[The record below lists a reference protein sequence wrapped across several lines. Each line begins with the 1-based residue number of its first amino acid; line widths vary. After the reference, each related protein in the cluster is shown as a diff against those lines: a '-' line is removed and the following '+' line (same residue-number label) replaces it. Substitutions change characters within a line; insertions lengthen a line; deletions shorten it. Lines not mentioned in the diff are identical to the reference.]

1 MGFIVIGDVTSHARE
16 KRMEIIDLKYIEIG
30 IGNTWF
36 IRTETELG
44 DGTEIEQRGIV
55 RPIRFRSAYLRIW
68 LGKTVY
74 IWDTREGFKKT
85 KKARRTFKFIV
96 GLASYLNEAD
106 SETRYGSK

>member
-1 MGFIVIGDVTSHARE
+1 MQE
-16 KRMEIIDLKYIEIG
+16 KKRMEITDLKYIEFG

-36 IRTETELG
+36 IRTETELR

-55 RPIRFRSAYLRIW
+55 RPVRFRSAYLRIW

-85 KKARRTFKFIV
+85 KKARRTFKFIL
-96 GLASYLNEAD
+96 GLASYLNEAE